1 MAAIPQAIVKIYNN
15 SLVGKDDITAA
26 YWLSVVVSLLYIVIG
41 LYRYVYL
48 LLVEKTS
55 FSKLSFMSNYSLQI
69 GGDYELVGIPHRTY
83 DVRRNKEVCE
93 LDINKYKKLLQQC
106 EVEEVL
112 MLAENLITRCFL
124 SEQEFIR
131 VSSIVGGDGRAT
143 EKSMNKLHVELSNI
157 MRQCKLRQISAHDI
171 ASRVFTLIIRDTIDN
186 SVYSYFK
193 FHGINSAQDLINCS
207 PSVVDNIVNSI
218 NRHSTKRVVTAY
230 LRLIALNK
238 ADGIRESVATVVE
251 GIIFGARLDR
261 AELYRYSSYSD
272 GMISN

>member
-1 MAAIPQAIVKIYNN
+1 
-15 SLVGKDDITAA
+15 
-26 YWLSVVVSLLYIVIG
+26 
-41 LYRYVYL
+41 
-48 LLVEKTS
+48 
-55 FSKLSFMSNYSLQI
+55 MSNYSLQI
-69 GGDYELVGIPHRTY
+69 GGDYELVGIPHKTY

-112 MLAENLITRCFL
+112 VLAENLITRCFL
-124 SEQEFIR
+124 SEQEFMR
-131 VSSIVGGDGRAT
+131 VSSIVGGDGRTT

-230 LRLIALNK
+230 LRLIASNK